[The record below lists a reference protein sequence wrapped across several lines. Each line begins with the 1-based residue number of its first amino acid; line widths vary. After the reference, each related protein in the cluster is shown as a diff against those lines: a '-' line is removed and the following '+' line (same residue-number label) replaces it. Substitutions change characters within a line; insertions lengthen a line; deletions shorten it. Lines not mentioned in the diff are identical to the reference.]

1 MIPFTQWLSQTAI
14 SLAIQTHEWVI
25 PTIQSNH
32 IVAIGVVLTSVFMM
46 DLRILGWSGRDQS
59 LLETTARFG
68 PWLSGALCV
77 LLTTGLLMVVGEP
90 ARELLSLSFW
100 LKMFL
105 VAVGTLIA
113 TAFQIALKRNE
124 LRWEESIAKRR
135 TIKVAAVL
143 TFLIWIGIVI
153 LGRFIAYDH
162 VWGSWSLVPK
172 A

>member
-1 MIPFTQWLSQTAI
+1 M
-14 SLAIQTHEWVI
+14 
-25 PTIQSNH
+25 
-32 IVAIGVVLTSVFMM
+32 
-46 DLRILGWSGRDQS
+46 
-59 LLETTARFG
+59 
-68 PWLSGALCV
+68 
-77 LLTTGLLMVVGEP
+77 LLTTGLLMVMGEP
-90 ARELLSLSFW
+90 ARELLSFSFW

-113 TAFQIALKRNE
+113 ASFQIALKRNE
-124 LRWEESIAKRR
+124 QCWEESIAKRR